1 MGLKRY
7 VLDSPQPFIVKVNYG
22 GDHFRGQRIDQP
34 LSTITRQHGA
44 ALVTPYLA
52 QTGYGEREGQ
62 TPRTMPVTDPLGT
75 IVGDG
80 KHALVSAFISK
91 FYGGVVGHS
100 VDRPIGAITAVDSHG
115 LATACMIRMNHG
127 DKQWNSV
134 EEPLVT
140 VTSQGNKSGLA
151 CAYLSKF
158 RGTGVGS
165 AVDEPAATITGGGT
179 HAGLVY
185 AFLTKYFGT
194 AVGQDLIEPL
204 HTITGRDRFGL
215 VTVMVGGEP
224 YAIVD
229 IGLRMLSPRELARC
243 QGFPDSYVLPTVK
256 SHAVRLIGN
265 SVSPPVATALV
276 AANMTSGRATRA
288 CA

>member
-22 GDHFRGQRIDQP
+22 GEHFRGQRIDQP

-62 TPRTMPVTDPLGT
+62 TPRTMSVTDPLGT

-100 VDRPIGAITAVDSHG
+100 VDRPIGSITAVDSH
-115 LATACMIRMNHG
+115 
-127 DKQWNSV
+127 
-134 EEPLVT
+134 
-140 VTSQGNKSGLA
+140 GLA

-165 AVDEPAATITGGGT
+165 AVDEPAPTITGGGT

-194 AVGQDLIEPL
+194 AVGQDLTEPL